1 LHKFAISFKNLK
13 KNSLNMLNPLIFFT
27 DLALKFKIDKK
38 ETKGYIERA
47 KEIQDTYN
55 IDESWLG
62 FIKTNSKSSPYN
74 FILAS
79 ISVFTGF
86 YQLVNTFRQKW
97 TISECWMESPK
108 EFLERDTDPRTYIND
123 YQFCLNL
130 NNAQNTIGFPLFGAG
145 AQSCSNDLFV
155 ILAFTT
161 LLNFVLF
168 ALVIHRIFTYSKYC
182 VLMMGIQVRI
192 MKVFGVFDMFWI
204 IYLTINILTVGF
216 LKASLADTTCDFL
229 DAEGFSVFMNV
240 KLPNQ
245 NILKILAEHLAV
257 HSCFAVLL
265 YKYYTAPVEIYF
277 KPNKYFDFLLKSN
290 RVMAQMNY
298 QIDNAGAIDY
308 IRHYFSN
315 YKKEETKVV
324 LIAIMEHL
332 LDKKLVSEFQKEG

>member
-1 LHKFAISFKNLK
+1 
-13 KNSLNMLNPLIFFT
+13 MLNPLIFFT

-55 IDESWLG
+55 IDDQWLQ
-62 FIKTNSKSSPYN
+62 FIKSNSKSSPFN

-97 TISECWMESPK
+97 TISGCWMESPG
-108 EFLERDTDPRTYIND
+108 EFLEYIDDPRSYTNP
-123 YQFCLNL
+123 YQSCLDL

-145 AQSCSNDLFV
+145 AQTCTNDLFV

-161 LLNFVLF
+161 MLNFVLF
-168 ALVIHRIFTYSKYC
+168 GLLIHRIFTYSKYC

-204 IYLTINILTVGF
+204 IYLTINIMTVGF
-216 LKASLADTTCDFL
+216 LKVSLADTTCEFL

-240 KLPNQ
+240 QLPSQ
-245 NILKILAEHLAV
+245 NILKVFAEHLAV
-257 HSCFAVLL
+257 HSCFALLL
-265 YKYYTAPVEIYF
+265 YKYYSAPVEIYF

-290 RVMAQMNY
+290 RVMVQMNY
-298 QIDNAGAIDY
+298 QIENAGAIDY
-308 IRHYFSN
+308 IRHYFST

-332 LDKKLVSEFQKEG
+332 LDKKLVLESQKDSLGES